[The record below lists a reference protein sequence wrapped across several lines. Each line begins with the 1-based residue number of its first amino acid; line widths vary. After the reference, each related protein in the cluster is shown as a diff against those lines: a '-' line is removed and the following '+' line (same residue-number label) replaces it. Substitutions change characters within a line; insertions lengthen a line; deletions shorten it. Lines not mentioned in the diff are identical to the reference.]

1 MRLARHYLPRILK
14 RTHAGASSGSVVA
27 ARLSAHP
34 DVRVLLLEAS
44 PTDDAATVDDPLR
57 WPENLGSERDW
68 QRCGPCGHAR
78 DLPRAR
84 SPVLAPS
91 CPELPGAARSCP
103 ELPGAAKRIWHVRG
117 TTIK

>member
-34 DVRVLLLEAS
+34 DVRVLLLEAG
-44 PTDDAATVDDPLR
+44 PTDDAATVDDPLP

-68 QRCGPCGHAR
+68 QRCAPCGQAR
-78 DLPRAR
+78 DLPRAC
-84 SPVLAPS
+84 SPSSHRAARS
-91 CPELPGAARSCP
+91 CPELPGAARSCQTN
-103 ELPGAAKRIWHVRG
+103 LAR
-117 TTIK
+117 